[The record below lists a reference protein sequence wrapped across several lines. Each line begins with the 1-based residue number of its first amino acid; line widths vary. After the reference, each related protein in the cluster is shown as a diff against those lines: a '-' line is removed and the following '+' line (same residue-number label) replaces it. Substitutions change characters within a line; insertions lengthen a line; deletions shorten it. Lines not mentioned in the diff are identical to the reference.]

1 MLPELGEEPVCEL
14 GFTDIAREQLGDLIG
29 FEADRDPS
37 ESNDSAWMER
47 VRFKS
52 ALSFVKQMEDF
63 ITIAPG
69 IIFEPADYTYG
80 LFNADAD
87 TIKKRFD
94 AYGKFPVRQRLKMI
108 ASDIYDRFQSDNYMG
123 DDIPRSSTIL
133 KALNKMLKVRN
144 TLSLYKEFYKY
155 INKTELFIISSK
167 NTLEWADV
175 FPFLYLY
182 NFYEGLQENR
192 LIRHLVIDEMQDYT
206 PIQYAVINLLFHC
219 PKTILGD
226 FGQFINPCHAHTL
239 DDLLSLYDGSDFI
252 ELTKS
257 YRSTYEIIS
266 FAKQIKNA
274 GTIKAIERHGTPP
287 ALIRC
292 RNKNEELLNIRNRI
306 EAFLQS
312 SYSSLAIIT
321 KTSPDAKLLYDQLS
335 GDYEI
340 HFISTDSTQ
349 FTSGITVTSI
359 QMSKGLE
366 FDEVIIP
373 YADSVSYSAEHD
385 RNLLYIA
392 CTRAMHRLT
401 LFYTGE
407 LSPLLCPD
415 RSDKL

>member
-1 MLPELGEEPVCEL
+1 
-14 GFTDIAREQLGDLIG
+14 
-29 FEADRDPS
+29 
-37 ESNDSAWMER
+37 
-47 VRFKS
+47 
-52 ALSFVKQMEDF
+52 
-63 ITIAPG
+63 
-69 IIFEPADYTYG
+69 
-80 LFNADAD
+80 
-87 TIKKRFD
+87 
-94 AYGKFPVRQRLKMI
+94 MI
-108 ASDIYDRFQSDNYMG
+108 ASDFYDRFHSDNYMG

-133 KALNKMLKVRN
+133 KALNKMLKIKN

-155 INKTELFIISSK
+155 MNKTELFIMPSK

-182 NFYEGLQENR
+182 KFYEGLQENR

-206 PIQYAVINLLFHC
+206 PIQYVVINLLFHC

-226 FGQFINPCHAHTL
+226 FGQFINPSHVHTL
-239 DDLLSLYDGSDFI
+239 DDLKNLYDDSDFI

-266 FAKQIKNA
+266 FAKQIKNT
-274 GTIKAIERHGTPP
+274 GTIEAIERHGTPP

-292 RNKNEELLNIRNRI
+292 RNKNDELLNIRNGI

-321 KTSPDAKLLYDQLS
+321 KTSHDAKLLYDKLS
-335 GDYEI
+335 GDYEV
-340 HFISTDSTQ
+340 HFISTDSTE
-349 FTSGITVTSI
+349 FKSGITVTSI

-373 YADSVSYSAEHD
+373 YADSVCYSAEHD

-401 LFYTGE
+401 LFYTDE
-407 LSPLLCPD
+407 ISPLLSPD